1 MIDIISADDGE
12 DLGVLDTQTTKAAN
26 VLSVQL
32 AALEYAPELG
42 IDLRYFLREDFR
54 FQNASFKAYLIEVLA
69 NNGINVASVAD
80 TVDNLF
86 RQYTFELSPEE
97 TSTSLVAR

>member
-1 MIDIISADDGE
+1 MIDIISASDGQ
-12 DLGVLDTQTTKAAN
+12 DLGVFDTQTSKAAN
-26 VLSVQL
+26 ILSVQL
-32 AALEYAPELG
+32 GALEYAQDLG

-54 FQNASFKAYLIEVLA
+54 FQNASFRAYLIEVLA
-69 NNGINVASVAD
+69 NNGINVASVVE
-80 TVDNLF
+80 TVENLY